1 MFWNP
6 SSVRP
11 VSRFW
16 GSLAFRLTAGYAIA
30 GLLLVFCAT
39 ASLYLVLRSE
49 LNRSTDLFLADKVHV
64 LSTML
69 RERPNDWDALREEI
83 ELESAARRY
92 QQFYIRLLDEQNAAV
107 LTTPGMEQQLDLAQ
121 FAAQTES
128 RPDYAVAI
136 RGKQGQ
142 LFRITRAAMPVGS
155 PSTHTDTILIAID
168 VSQEELFLA
177 RYRRWFW
184 GIMLGTFVIFPV
196 VGYRVARHGIRPV
209 EDVAATARRIS
220 STNLRERILPEGY
233 PFELASLADTFNK
246 MLDRLEESFER
257 ISRFSADI
265 AHDLRTPVNNIR
277 GEAEVA
283 LARARNIG
291 EYRDVL
297 ESCLEEAVRLSDLIG
312 DLLFLARAE
321 SPLTHLNRERLDVAQ
336 LLGGMREYYEAA
348 AAEGGVSLINAAGSE
363 PVIAEL
369 DRTLVQ
375 RAVGNLVSNAV
386 AHTPPG
392 GSVVLASHAEDDI
405 VTIDVTDTGAGIPP
419 AALPKV
425 FDRFFRVDPSRSQAS
440 GGTGLGL
447 AIVQG
452 IMLLHGGKVEISS
465 ALGQGTRV
473 TLRLPVSGS
482 ELTETKIKKI

>member
-1 MFWNP
+1 
-6 SSVRP
+6 
-11 VSRFW
+11 
-16 GSLAFRLTAGYAIA
+16 
-30 GLLLVFCAT
+30 
-39 ASLYLVLRSE
+39 
-49 LNRSTDLFLADKVHV
+49 
-64 LSTML
+64 
-69 RERPNDWDALREEI
+69 
-83 ELESAARRY
+83 
-92 QQFYIRLLDEQNAAV
+92 
-107 LTTPGMEQQLDLAQ
+107 
-121 FAAQTES
+121 
-128 RPDYAVAI
+128 
-136 RGKQGQ
+136 
-142 LFRITRAAMPVGS
+142 
-155 PSTHTDTILIAID
+155 
-168 VSQEELFLA
+168 
-177 RYRRWFW
+177 
-184 GIMLGTFVIFPV
+184 
-196 VGYRVARHGIRPV
+196 
-209 EDVAATARRIS
+209 
-220 STNLRERILPEGY
+220 
-233 PFELASLADTFNK
+233 
-246 MLDRLEESFER
+246 
-257 ISRFSADI
+257 
-265 AHDLRTPVNNIR
+265 
-277 GEAEVA
+277 
-283 LARARNIG
+283 
-291 EYRDVL
+291 
-297 ESCLEEAVRLSDLIG
+297 LSDLIG

-321 SPLTHLNRERLDVAQ
+321 SPLTHLNRERLDVTQ

-348 AAEGGVSLINAAGSE
+348 AAEGGISLINAAGSE

-465 ALGQGTRV
+465 ALGLGTRV